1 MYCAWRGR
9 LCEPID
15 LLARILESL
24 PLVLILRSL
33 SIKSFAIKTC
43 HSPTQLY
50 KKPSPSLLLF
60 PLTHITLAFLTLHRR
75 EKMDSG
81 GSKRTCFIEEDDGL
95 ASVADME
102 AGFSGNHSQNNNNN
116 NNYAL
121 FSRPL
126 SYARSSLKNLSTS
139 SPSSVCFSPRS
150 GGARF
155 YDARFEE
162 QLPHFLDACFLCKK
176 PLGNRDIYMYRSGV
190 VFNIFISANKGVIF
204 FRFNINRLDPRSQL
218 AVEVQIFD

>member
-1 MYCAWRGR
+1 
-9 LCEPID
+9 
-15 LLARILESL
+15 
-24 PLVLILRSL
+24 
-33 SIKSFAIKTC
+33 
-43 HSPTQLY
+43 
-50 KKPSPSLLLF
+50 
-60 PLTHITLAFLTLHRR
+60 
-75 EKMDSG
+75 MDSG

-190 VFNIFISANKGVIF
+190 VFNLFISANKGVIF

-218 AVEVQIFD
+218 AVEVPIFH